1 MADKDLFEMKLSIL
15 MKEWDYT
22 QTHIGRL
29 DTIIFN
35 VRQWSVTI
43 LAGFFAGAVATR
55 SPNVMLAAMV
65 SIVLLWINEAVWK
78 VFQKYFTTR
87 SQDIEAYLSSNT
99 FASDVETRTLGFV
112 TPSMGAQFRSGT
124 IGNRAR
130 AVLIAAGLRNVVL
143 VHASLLVICIV
154 SYMFLKFGMD
164 SPTAPR

>member
-1 MADKDLFEMKLSIL
+1 MADKDLFETKLSIL

-35 VRQWSVTI
+35 LRQWSVTI

-55 SPNVMLAAMV
+55 SPNVMLPAMV
-65 SIVLLWINEAVWK
+65 STVLFWMNEAVWK
-78 VFQKYFTTR
+78 VFQRHFTTR
-87 SQDIEAYLSSNT
+87 SHDIEAYLSSNA
-99 FASDVETRTLGFV
+99 FSSDVESRKFGFV
-112 TPSMGAQFRSGT
+112 TPRMGAQFRRGT

-130 AVLIAAGLRNVVL
+130 AVLVAAGFRNVVL

-154 SYMFLKFGMD
+154 AYVSLKLGLKVAD
-164 SPTAPR
+164 